1 MDNAQQTMLREVQS
15 LEFSLY
21 DLHLFLDTHPC
32 SAEAL
37 AMYKDYANMLE
48 ETKCEYERRYGP
60 ISPGGC
66 GIGEKCWNWALMPW
80 PWHQDEGGMKRV
92 DV

>member
-1 MDNAQQTMLREVQS
+1 MDSAQQKMLLEIQS

-21 DLHLFLDTHPC
+21 DLHLFLDTHPYC
-32 SAEAL
+32 TEAL
-37 AMYKDYANMLE
+37 KLYKEYSNMLE

-66 GIGEKCWNWALMPW
+66 GLNETCWDWAMKPW
-80 PWHQDEGGMKRV
+80 PWNQDEGGMNRV